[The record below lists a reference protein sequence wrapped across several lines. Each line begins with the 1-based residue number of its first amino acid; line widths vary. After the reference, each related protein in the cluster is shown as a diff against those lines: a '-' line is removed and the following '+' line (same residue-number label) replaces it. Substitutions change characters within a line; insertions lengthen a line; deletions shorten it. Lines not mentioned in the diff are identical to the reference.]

1 MVTHHIQTVNVFSRI
16 LTNRR
21 SFLNFLEFRT
31 TRHDRDDSH
40 PSRLI
45 ICMIKTDA
53 IRIASIE
60 RHRDREMATGFR
72 VALFGLSVARRR

>member
-1 MVTHHIQTVNVFSRI
+1 MISHHIQTINVFSRI
-16 LTNRR
+16 LASRR
-21 SFLNFLEFRT
+21 PCLNFLDIR
-31 TRHDRDDSH
+31 TRHDRDDSN

-45 ICMIKTDA
+45 ICMIKADA

-60 RHRDREMATGFR
+60 RHRDGEMVTGFR